1 MNQEQLKKIQPFL
14 QWKLKKK
21 QLQIDENQIARYANV
36 SKAVA
41 ESILEYLIKVN
52 AIYIEVRTNCPKCFM
67 SYSIDCTDKEVVCT
81 ECGNEFIPKKNK
93 HLLHYYYMLN
103 DKSKLFNKDKKEGR
117 PRRNLFQMAKKEL
130 RGNTSM
136 TKEIKVFLSYSH
148 ADEKYKEELDKHFAA
163 LKRSDKVETWNDR
176 ELQAGTKFDDDIKS
190 HLNQDD
196 IIILLISSDFIASDY
211 CYNIE
216 MQRAIERANNNECKV
231 IPIIVRPCLWTE
243 TPIKDILALP
253 KDGKPIS
260 KYEDSDEAYLE
271 IVSAVNNM
279 INSFERV

>member
-1 MNQEQLKKIQPFL
+1 ML
-14 QWKLKKK
+14 QWKLEKKR
-21 QLQIDENQIARYANV
+21 LQIDENQIARYANV
-36 SKAVA
+36 SETVA
-41 ESILEYLIKVN
+41 EGILEELLKIHAVYIDIKV
-52 AIYIEVRTNCPKCFM
+52 NCPKCFM
-67 SYSIDCTDKEVVCT
+67 SYTIDCTDKEFICS
-81 ECGNEFIPKKNK
+81 ECGNQFIPGKYK

-103 DKSKLFNKDKKEGR
+103 DKSKLFNTSKKESR
-117 PRRNLFQMAKKEL
+117 PRRALFQITKRDVGGNLCMIKK
-130 RGNTSM
+130 M
-136 TKEIKVFLSYSH
+136 KVFLSYSH

-176 ELQAGTKFDDDIKS
+176 EMAAGTRFDDDIKN

-216 MQRAIERANNNECKV
+216 MQKAIERANNNECKV

-243 TPIKDILALP
+243 TPIKDILSLP

-260 KYEDSDEAYLE
+260 KYEDRDEAYLE

-279 INSFERV
+279 INSLGGI